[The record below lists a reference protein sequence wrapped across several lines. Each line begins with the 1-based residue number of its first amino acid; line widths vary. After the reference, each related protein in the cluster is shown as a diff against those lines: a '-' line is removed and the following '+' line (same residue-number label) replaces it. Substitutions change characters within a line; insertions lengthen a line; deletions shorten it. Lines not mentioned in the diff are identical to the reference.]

1 MWWLCRSMEA
11 LCCTQVFEY
20 LTTDLKK
27 FMDST
32 GKGPKSAPM
41 PTMQIKVSSQLCK
54 MPTRRGQALA
64 FSDGYLDADTPV
76 VKRL

>member
-1 MWWLCRSMEA
+1 MLDDIQLFTQGISSQAWVVA
-11 LCCTQVFEY
+11 AQVFEY

-41 PTMQIKVSSQLCK
+41 PVMQVKVRPASGHPFATHGAGCEV
-54 MPTRRGQALA
+54 A
-64 FSDGYLDADTPV
+64 
-76 VKRL
+76 RL

>member
-1 MWWLCRSMEA
+1 MRV
-11 LCCTQVFEY
+11 LCCAQVFEY

-41 PTMQIKVSSQLCK
+41 PIMQIKVSPQIGK
-54 MPTRRGQALA
+54 HANVTRTIAC
-64 FSDGYLDADTPV
+64 V
-76 VKRL
+76 